1 MKKCQTWMSF
11 LVLWT
16 FLMLLPTGLVHAA
29 GLAIQYDGKAVS
41 YKDTQVSYKLDGNRI
56 SSLYPGIIIDGVSLA
71 PCTDIFIKPKTNI
84 TYKYSKAKGL
94 LYLYHG
100 TDEIR
105 FTLGNKTAVVNGKR
119 VTLPAAPRLITLTNK
134 GVEKV
139 YVPAR
144 FVAEQFGFTYSWNE
158 KTGVASMT
166 SPPWNIRYNGKT
178 YSYKGK
184 KLQVLADDKACTT
197 TNYPGLVI
205 QNTVMAPAK
214 LTFAGKAVGGSYQYD
229 STKKRVT
236 IKKYGNTITMTLNSK
251 TAKIN
256 GKKISL
262 KEAPKS
268 IKFLDTGVTVIYV
281 PLQEVAE
288 ALHYEY
294 LPFLSENQV
303 KLKAPHAIYYNGQWS
318 FPEVKGKV
326 IFDEKEISVSP
337 VYSYIE
343 KDTAMIRA
351 KKVFGTAMGCS
362 YQYDSATKTLTLG
375 KEDKMVTFTINS
387 DTALVNGTKQALDV
401 PARLVKNGT
410 NGVYYTMVPGRFT
423 ANALGF
429 DYEWLS
435 DSNTSVITTKTPEEG
450 DAGNEPPEQPEEE
463 EPGNNSNQTES
474 PNTPDSVVLPDA
486 SLFQWTANSTYT
498 EYLTEVQNQAAHVT
512 EVTGRTQSGTSTAY
526 SSLLSVEQGNEL
538 LYGSYDTYYLTSPDG
553 FFGVSGVISGQA
565 VELMLAD
572 TISTNQT
579 YSFQGGLATQA
590 VVEFQE
596 AALSTKVTFSLAEHA
611 FSDFT
616 LTLSEDCKTLTIK
629 FYQNCLT
636 SIHGDRQNGD
646 EILTLSGTGKI
657 QAEIL
662 SDDSDGMIL
671 LQLTGVLDTLTDM
684 DWTDTTGTG
693 ILSNVVRLPIN
704 NNQMQLLIQRRS
716 ENEYYLM
723 ETGND
728 IKLVVKGNRTDL
740 GTYSLKIPYMPGTE
754 REAITDSDH
763 YMSRYFTITLPGDQM
778 AYLDS
783 MPIVLSG
790 STVSDVQKKLN
801 SAGNTVITVKTS
813 KIQAYRLHY
822 TSDAIMV
829 EVDDPK
835 NLYDKIVVLDAG
847 HGGDDPGTIHNGVKE
862 KDLSLQILYT
872 RLKQYFEDSDD
883 IKVYWTRKDDTFLE
897 LNDRAAY
904 ASKVGADLFIS
915 LHMDSFSTTKPNGIS
930 VYHSTQNK
938 HINEGGLTSVA
949 LAQILQK
956 NLVKGLGATDRKVKN
971 NSYVVC
977 KSNTV
982 PAVLIELG
990 FMSNPEEF
998 KNLTSKSYQQKAA
1011 QILYESIVEVFEK
1024 YPTNR

>member
-1 MKKCQTWMSF
+1 MKKRQKWIWF
-11 LVLWT
+11 LIMWSV
-16 FLMLLPTGLVHAA
+16 FILLPAGMVQAA
-29 GLAIQYDGKAVS
+29 GLAIQYDGKAIS

-56 SSLYPGIIIDGVSLA
+56 SSLYPGIIIEGVSLA
-71 PCTDIFIKPKTNI
+71 PCTDIFIKPKTGI

-105 FTLGNKTAVVNGKR
+105 FTLGSKTAKVNGKK

-166 SPPWNIRYNGKT
+166 SPPWKIRYNGKD
-178 YSYKGK
+178 YNYNGK
-184 KLQVLADDKACTT
+184 KLQVLSDDKACTT
-197 TNYPGLVI
+197 ESYPGLVLNDTI
-205 QNTVMAPAK
+205 MAPAK
-214 LTFAGKAVGGSYQYD
+214 LTFAGKAVNGTYKYD
-229 STKKRVT
+229 SSTKRVT
-236 IKKYGNTITMTLNSK
+236 IKKYGNTIVMTLNSK
-251 TAKIN
+251 TAKVN
-256 GKKISL
+256 GKKVTL

-268 IKFLDTGVTVIYV
+268 IKFLETGVTIIYV
-281 PLQEVAE
+281 PLQAVAE
-288 ALHYEY
+288 ALQYEY
-294 LPFLSENQV
+294 LPFLSDNQV
-303 KLKAPHAIYYNGQWS
+303 KLKAPYAIYYNGAWS

-326 IFDEKEISVSP
+326 IFDEKEIAVSP

-343 KDTAMIRA
+343 NNTAMIRT
-351 KKVFGTAMGCS
+351 KKVFATTMGCS

-375 KEDKMVTFTINS
+375 KDDKTVTFTINS
-387 DTALVNGTKQALDV
+387 MTATVNGKEQTLDV

-410 NGVYYTMVPGRFT
+410 DGVYYTMVPGRFT

-429 DYEWLS
+429 EYEWLS
-435 DSNTSVITTKTPEEG
+435 ESGTSVITTPEPE
-450 DAGNEPPEQPEEE
+450 DDENKQPDDEKPEDDTEQSDPPA
-463 EPGNNSNQTES
+463 N
-474 PNTPDSVVLPDA
+474 PDPVIPADA
-486 SLFQWTANSTYT
+486 SLFQWKANSVFT
-498 EYLTEVQNQAAHVT
+498 EYLTEVQNQAAHAT
-512 EVTGRTQSGTSTAY
+512 EVTGRTQSGGSTAY
-526 SSLLSVEQGNEL
+526 SSLLSVEQGSEL
-538 LYGSYDTYYLTSPDG
+538 LYGSYDTYYLQSPDG
-553 FFGVSGVISGQA
+553 FFGVTGTVSGNAI
-565 VELMLAD
+565 ELTLSD

-579 YSFQGGLATQA
+579 YSFSGGLVTQA

-596 AALSTKVTFSLAEHA
+596 ATLSTKVTLFLAQHA
-611 FSDFT
+611 SSEFK
-616 LTLSEDCKTLTIK
+616 LMLSGDNKTLTVKI
-629 FYQNCLT
+629 YQNCLT
-636 SIHGDRQNGD
+636 SITGERQSGND
-646 EILTLSGTGKI
+646 ILTISGTGKV

-671 LQLTGVLDTLTDM
+671 LQLTGMLDTLSDM
-684 DWTDTTGTG
+684 DWTDATGTG
-693 ILSNVVRLPIN
+693 VLSNVVRIPVN
-704 NNQMQLLIQRRS
+704 NNQMQLLIQRRK
-716 ENEYYLM
+716 ENEYYLV
-723 ETGND
+723 ENGSD
-728 IKLVVKGNRTDL
+728 IKLIVKGDRADL
-740 GTYSLKIPYMPGTE
+740 GAYSLKIPYMPGTK
-754 REAITDSDH
+754 RDAITDSDH
-763 YMSRYFTITLPGDQM
+763 YMSKYFTITLPGDQLS
-778 AYLDS
+778 YLDS
-783 MPIVLSG
+783 TPIVLSG
-790 STVSDVQKKLN
+790 NTISEVQKKLN

-829 EVDDPK
+829 EVDDAK

-883 IKVYWTRKDDTFLE
+883 IKVYWTRTDDTFLE

-938 HINEGGLTSVA
+938 KVNSGGLTSVT

-956 NLVKGLGATDRKVKN
+956 NQVNGLGATDRKVKN

-990 FMSNPEEF
+990 FMSNPDEF

-1011 QILYESIVEVFEK
+1011 KILYESIVEVFEK
-1024 YPTNR
+1024 YPTKR